1 MMENVKLK
9 RFLCISAAAF
19 GLSILTSMAIAKDN
33 FNLSDI
39 PEIKN
44 KNPINVALE
53 AGGAADLIIPYL
65 QKFSDATGIPVT
77 SESMVFATI
86 YSKEVVELQGRTGA
100 YDVVVTETSWTN
112 EWKEYLYPLNELAEK
127 YEPNGI
133 AGLKNYLNS
142 HDKGLLRMASSRDGV
157 LVGVPYYTYT
167 QISIYRDDLFK
178 DSIEKANFKST
189 YGYDLAPA
197 TTWEQLRDQGEFFTR
212 KKGEKLKGEVLD
224 KDFYGLSL
232 MAGRFPHVQDELSA
246 MIWSKGGHWA
256 SPVRQNGKLVGFKIT
271 DKDKEILKW
280 AFTNYRNL
288 MQFAPPGTEN
298 AFWDFA
304 TAQFVE
310 GNTAIIPLMYNGL
323 WNWASDVAIENSGA
337 RAAATSVV
345 GSRPYTGAF
354 HFAPAR
360 DTDNPEGAYWLLKYI
375 GSYLTQKEMIEGGW
389 AGTNRAVLS
398 GSDMTIDN
406 KYKEYGWIQP
416 TLKQWAVQS
425 GDVEDYLH
433 FNSAAFGKLYEQQTI
448 IGHENAT
455 GVKTPE
461 QSVAAWVKS
470 FHRIQKKFGELPVK

>member
-1 MMENVKLK
+1 MKNSIKKWAGVVL
-9 RFLCISAAAF
+9 
-19 GLSILTSMAIAKDN
+19 GLGMFTAMPGLADN
-33 FNLSDI
+33 FRLSDI
-39 PEIKN
+39 PDIKN

-65 QKFSDATGIPVT
+65 QKFSKATGIPVT

-112 EWKEYLYPLNELAEK
+112 EWKDYLYPLDELAAK
-127 YEPNGI
+127 YEPNGV
-133 AGLKNYLNS
+133 AALKQYLDT
-142 HDKGLLRMASSRDGV
+142 HDSGLLRMASSRDGT

-167 QISIYRDDLFK
+167 QISIYRDDLFTHAG
-178 DSIEKANFKST
+178 EKAAFKAR

-197 TTWEQLRDQGEFFTR
+197 TSWQQLRDQGEFFTR
-212 KKGEKLKGEVLD
+212 KKGDTLKGEVLD

-232 MAGRFPHVQDELSA
+232 MAGRFPHVQDELAA
-246 MIWSKGGHWA
+246 MIWSKDAHWA
-256 SPVRQNGKLVGFKIT
+256 SPVRQNGVLKGFKIT
-271 DKDKEILKW
+271 DKDRQVLKW
-280 AFTNYRNL
+280 AFTNYRDL

-323 WNWASDVAIENSGA
+323 WNWASDVAKEVPGA
-337 RAAATSVV
+337 KAAAAPVV

-354 HFAPAR
+354 HFAPAK

-375 GSYLTQKEMIEGGW
+375 GSYLTQKEMIAGGW
-389 AGTNRAVLS
+389 AGTNRTVLS

-416 TLKQWAVQS
+416 TLTQWAAQAP
-425 GDVEDYLH
+425 DVNDYLH
-433 FNSAAFGKLYEQQTI
+433 FNSAAFGKLYEQMTI

-455 GVKTPE
+455 GVKSPE
-461 QSVAAWVKS
+461 QSVKAWEKA
-470 FHRIQKKFGELPVK
+470 FNRLQKKFGELPVIK

>member
-1 MMENVKLK
+1 MKNSIK
-9 RFLCISAAAF
+9 RWAGISATVL
-19 GLSILTSMAIAKDN
+19 GLGMFAIAPSMANTFK
-33 FNLSDI
+33 LSDI

-44 KNPINVALE
+44 KKPINVALE

-65 QKFSDATGIPVT
+65 QRFSDATGIPVT

-112 EWKEYLYPLNELAEK
+112 EWKDYLYPLKELAEK
-127 YEPNGI
+127 YEPNGVK
-133 AGLKNYLNS
+133 AFEEYLKT
-142 HDKGLLRMASSRDGV
+142 HDSGLLRMASSRDGT

-167 QISIYRDDLFK
+167 QISIYRDDLFNHAG
-178 DSIEKANFKST
+178 EKADFKAK

-197 TTWEQLRDQGEFFTR
+197 TSWEQLRDQGEFFTR
-212 KKGEKLKGEVLD
+212 KKGDKLKGKVLD

-232 MAGRFPHVQDELSA
+232 MAGRFPHVQDELAA
-246 MIWSKGGHWA
+246 MIWAQGSHWA
-256 SPVRQNGKLVGFKIT
+256 SPVRENGTLKGFKIT
-271 DKDKEILKW
+271 DKDRETMKW
-280 AFTNYRNL
+280 AFTNYHDL

-323 WNWASDVAIENSGA
+323 WNWASDVAKEVDDA
-337 RAAATSVV
+337 KAAAAPVV

-354 HFAPAR
+354 HFAPAK

-398 GSDMTIDN
+398 GSDMTIDT

-416 TLKQWAVQS
+416 TLSQWAEQAS
-425 GDVEDYLH
+425 DVNDYLH
-433 FNSAAFGKLYEQQTI
+433 FNSAAFGKLYEQMTI

-461 QSVAAWVKS
+461 ESVQAWEKS
-470 FHRIQKKFGELPVK
+470 FNRLQKKFGELPVIK